1 MKRSSVLQAEAMQF
15 FALARLV
22 QDDKVD
28 QEIRTDRLYALRI
41 AYLTWYREALALM
54 AAHGRRD
61 LQATFTKEYK
71 GPWLRP
77 KIEYFLRYGALPY
90 SMRGKF
96 KAAPDWTANTDRGF
110 NQPLTEQ
117 INLLAALGE

>member
-1 MKRSSVLQAEAMQF
+1 MKRSSALQAEAMQF

-41 AYLTWYREALALM
+41 AYLTWHREAITLM
-54 AAHGRRD
+54 ATHGRRD

-71 GPWLRP
+71 GRWFRS
-77 KIEYFLRYGALPY
+77 KIKYFLLYGARPY

-96 KAAPDWTANTDRGF
+96 KAAPDWIADIDRSF
-110 NQPLTEQ
+110 DQPLTEQ